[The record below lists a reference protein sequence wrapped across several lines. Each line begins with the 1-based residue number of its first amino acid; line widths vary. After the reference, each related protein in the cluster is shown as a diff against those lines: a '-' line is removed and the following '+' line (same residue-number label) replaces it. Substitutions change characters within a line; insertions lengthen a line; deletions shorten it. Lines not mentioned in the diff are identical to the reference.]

1 MTATDKAFTGSIPTI
16 YERYMV
22 PFNFAPYAADL
33 AARIAAESPRDVL
46 ELAAGTG
53 ALTVELLRQLPR
65 GTAITATDLNQ
76 AMLDVAA
83 TKLPSGAVTLKPCD
97 AMQLDFADQSFDA
110 VACQFGVMF
119 LPDKEAAFH
128 GIRRVLRQGGRFLFS
143 VWDELET
150 NVLSAVVEAA
160 VAKAFPD
167 DPPAFFR
174 RTPFGYH
181 DKPLI
186 AATLRNAGFR
196 DVHAETVTLPS
207 RAPTAE
213 HVAIAICQGTP
224 LRADIEKRAP
234 GRLAEI
240 TELARQAV
248 VASHGNGPVEA
259 PMQALLFAAT
269 A

>member
-16 YERYMV
+16 YEQYMV

-33 AARIAAESPRDVL
+33 AARVAVESPKDVL

-65 GTAITATDLNQ
+65 GTSITATDLNQ

-83 TKLPSGAVTLKPCD
+83 TKLPSGAVTLRPCD
-97 AMQLDFADQSFDA
+97 AMQLPFPDRSFDA

-119 LPDKEAAFH
+119 LPDKESAFR
-128 GIRRVLRQGGRFLFS
+128 GIRRVLRLGGRFLFN
-143 VWDELET
+143 VWDALDK

-181 DKPLI
+181 DKALI
-186 AATLRNAGFR
+186 AATLRNAGFT
-196 DVHAETVTLPS
+196 DVRAETVALPS

-213 HVAIAICQGTP
+213 RVAIAICQGTP
-224 LRADIEKRAP
+224 LRGEIEQRAP

-248 VASHGNGPVEA
+248 AAAHGSGPVEA
-259 PMQALLFAAT
+259 PMQALVFAAT

>member
-1 MTATDKAFTGSIPTI
+1 MAASDKAFTGSVPTI

-22 PFNFAPYAADL
+22 PFNFAPYAVDL
-33 AARIAAESPRDVL
+33 AARVAALKPKEVL
-46 ELAAGTG
+46 EIAAGTG

-65 GTAITATDLNQ
+65 DTALIATDLNQ

-83 TKLPSGAVTLKPCD
+83 TKLPHGAVTLRACD
-97 AMQLDFADQSFDA
+97 AMQLPFPDQSFDV

-119 LPDKEAAFH
+119 LPDKTAGFR
-128 GIRRVLRQGGRFLFS
+128 GIRRVLSEGGQFLFS
-143 VWDELET
+143 VWDKLES

-181 DKPLI
+181 EE
-186 AATLRNAGFR
+186 AAITAALRDAGFS
-196 DVHAETVTLPS
+196 DVRAETLTLPS
-207 RAPTAE
+207 RAPSAD

-224 LRADIEKRAP
+224 LRGEIEQRAP
-234 GRLAEI
+234 GRLAQI
-240 TELARQAV
+240 TDLAREAV
-248 VASHGNGPVEA
+248 VASHGRGPVEA
-259 PMQALLFAAT
+259 PMQALVFEVMA
-269 A
+269 

>member
-1 MTATDKAFTGSIPTI
+1 MAASDKEFTGSVPTI

-22 PFNFAPYAADL
+22 PFNFAPYAADMAKRV
-33 AARIAAESPRDVL
+33 AALKPREVL
-46 ELAAGTG
+46 EIAAGTG

-65 GTAITATDLNQ
+65 DTAMIATDLNQ

-83 TKLPSGAVTLKPCD
+83 TKLPSGAVTLRACD
-97 AMQLDFADQSFDA
+97 AMQLPFDDHSFDV

-119 LPDKEAAFH
+119 LPDKTAGFR
-128 GIRRVLRQGGRFLFS
+128 GVRRVLRQGGHFLFS
-143 VWDELET
+143 VWDNLDS
-150 NVLSAVVEAA
+150 NVLSAVVETA

-181 DKPLI
+181 DEALI
-186 AATLRNAGFR
+186 SSTLRAAGFS
-196 DVHAETVTLPS
+196 DVRAETVTLPS
-207 RAPTAE
+207 RAPSAE

-224 LRADIEKRAP
+224 LRAEIEQRAP

-240 TELARQAV
+240 TDLARQAV
-248 VASHGNGPVEA
+248 AAAHGSGPVEA
-259 PMQALLFAAT
+259 PMQALVFEAA

>member
-1 MTATDKAFTGSIPTI
+1 MAASDKAFTGSVPTI

-22 PFNFAPYAADL
+22 PFNFAPYAVDF
-33 AARIAAESPRDVL
+33 AARVAALKPRDVL
-46 ELAAGTG
+46 EIAAGTG

-65 GTAITATDLNQ
+65 DTAIIATDLNQ

-83 TKLPSGAVTLKPCD
+83 TKLPHGAVTLRACD
-97 AMQLDFADQSFDA
+97 AMQLPLPDQSFDA

-119 LPDKEAAFH
+119 LPDKTAGFR
-128 GIRRVLRQGGRFLFS
+128 GIRRVLRPGGRFLFS
-143 VWDELET
+143 VWDDLES

-160 VAKAFPD
+160 VAKAFPN

-181 DKPLI
+181 DQAAI
-186 AATLRNAGFR
+186 TATLREAGFS
-196 DVHAETVTLPS
+196 DVIAETVTLPS
-207 RAPTAE
+207 RAPSAE

-224 LRADIEKRAP
+224 LRGEIEQRAP

-240 TELARQAV
+240 TDLAREAV
-248 VASHGNGPVEA
+248 AAAHGSGPVEA
-259 PMQALLFAAT
+259 PMQALVFEAVA
-269 A
+269 